1 MPVSI
6 FFCYAREDEAL
17 LKKLKVHLSPLQ
29 RQRLI
34 SVWHDRDISAG
45 TEWEQEIKTH
55 LDAAQIVLLLV
66 SPDFIASDYAYDTEM
81 QRALERHRRG
91 EAKVIPIILRPVYW
105 HGTPL
110 GELQALPTD
119 GKPVTSWQDPDSAFY
134 DVVKGIRKVVVQLI
148 NHHVSEE
155 TQHGPEQTNAI
166 SPIVQQRVAPPPQEP
181 TFINPLPLPIPPLPF
196 PSPGEKLGVLRVLS
210 GHNDSV
216 LCLALSA
223 DGQKLVSGSADRT
236 IKVWNL
242 ATDQEVRTLTGHTQ
256 PVLSVALSADG
267 QRLASGSVDR
277 TIKVWNLATDQEV
290 YSLEAHADGVWGV
303 ALSANGRILVS
314 GSRDQT
320 IKVWDPSTGQK
331 IGSLT
336 GHTDYVTSVAI
347 SGDGRIL
354 VSGSFDQSVKVWDLS
369 TGRELRTLTG
379 HTGPVW
385 SVALSSDKW
394 IAVSGSADGTIK
406 VWKLSTGQEVRTL
419 TGHTNDVLCVAMS
432 ENGQTLVSG
441 SRDQTIKVWK
451 LTTGQEMDAL
461 TVWGV

>member
-66 SPDFIASDYAYDTEM
+66 SPDFIASDYDYDTEM

-223 DGQKLVSGSADRT
+223 DGQKLVSGS
-236 IKVWNL
+236 
-242 ATDQEVRTLTGHTQ
+242 
-256 PVLSVALSADG
+256 
-267 QRLASGSVDR
+267 
-277 TIKVWNLATDQEV
+277 
-290 YSLEAHADGVWGV
+290 
-303 ALSANGRILVS
+303 
-314 GSRDQT
+314 RDQT

-406 VWKLSTGQEVRTL
+406 VWNLSTGQEVRAL
-419 TGHTNDVLCVAMS
+419 KGHTNDVLCVAMS

-461 TVWGV
+461 TDHTDAIYCLVLSSDGQTLVSGGEDKTIKVWGV

>member
-1 MPVSI
+1 MPISI

-166 SPIVQQRVAPPPQEP
+166 SPIVQQRVAPPPEEP

-216 LCLALSA
+216 LCL
-223 DGQKLVSGSADRT
+223 
-236 IKVWNL
+236 
-242 ATDQEVRTLTGHTQ
+242 
-256 PVLSVALSADG
+256 ALSADG

-320 IKVWDPSTGQK
+320 IKVWDFSTGQK

-461 TVWGV
+461 TDHTDAIYCLVLSSDGQTLVSGGEDKTIKVWGV

>member
-1 MPVSI
+1 MPISI

-66 SPDFIASDYAYDTEM
+66 SPDFIASYYAYDTEM

-242 ATDQEVRTLTGHTQ
+242 ATDQEV
-256 PVLSVALSADG
+256 
-267 QRLASGSVDR
+267 
-277 TIKVWNLATDQEV
+277 

-320 IKVWDPSTGQK
+320 IKVWDFSTGQK

-461 TVWGV
+461 TDHTDAIYCLVLSSDGQTLVSGGEDKTIKVWGV